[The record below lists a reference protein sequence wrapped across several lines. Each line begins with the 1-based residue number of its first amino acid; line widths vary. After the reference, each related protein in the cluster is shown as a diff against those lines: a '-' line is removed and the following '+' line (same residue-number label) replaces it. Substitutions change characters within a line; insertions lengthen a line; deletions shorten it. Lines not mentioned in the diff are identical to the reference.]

1 MTAVTS
7 ALQRA
12 RRGASTWLHAARR
25 LGPAQVSL
33 GLRYAMSLPFP
44 VRSNR
49 EHLEATVQWLCAAHD
64 ATGGDGVSAA
74 FSLMSGW
81 DVPYPETSGYIV
93 ATFLA
98 CGDYLGDATL
108 HGRARRIGDW
118 EIAIQAPSGGVLSR
132 PGRPETRVFNT
143 GQVVLGWLALF
154 ERTQDA
160 RYLEAA
166 RRAGDY
172 LLGLQEA
179 DGTWQRDTYCG
190 ARTYHA
196 RTDWGLLKLA
206 RLSADTRYAEA
217 ARRNLR
223 WVMRQQQDNGW
234 FRNCGFHQDDPIT
247 HVIDYTLIGVL
258 ECAQLDDAVFNCS
271 PVDTIARSAEAICDI
286 VARPGIGGIVGM
298 IPASF
303 DSGWHSRDGDSC
315 LTGNAQLAYTL
326 LRLHSLAPNRHYLA
340 AADSLIAALKGTQAL
355 NAAPVC
361 VRGALPGSF
370 PMHTGYLANA
380 YPNWGA
386 KFFADALLANLTRE
400 RPVAVA
406 A

>member
-1 MTAVTS
+1 MTAAASV
-7 ALQRA
+7 LHRA
-12 RRGASTWLHAARR
+12 GRGARTWLHATRR
-25 LGPAQVSL
+25 LGPAQLSL

-44 VRSNR
+44 VESDRK
-49 EHLEATVQWLCAAHD
+49 HLEATLQWLFAAQD
-64 ATGGDGVSAA
+64 AAGGDGVSAA
-74 FSLMSGW
+74 FCLLNGW
-81 DVPYPETSGYIV
+81 DVAYPETSGYII

-98 CGDYLGDATL
+98 CEDYLGGTAL
-108 HGRARRIGDW
+108 SARARRIGDW
-118 EIAIQAPSGGVLSR
+118 EIEIQAPSGGVLSR

-160 RYLEAA
+160 RYLDAA

-172 LLGLQEA
+172 LVGLQEG

-196 RTDWGLLKLA
+196 RTDWGLLRLAKL
-206 RLSADTRYAEA
+206 SGDERYTDA

-223 WVMRQQQDNGW
+223 WAMRQQQENGW
-234 FRNCGFHQDDPIT
+234 FRNCGFNQDDPIT

-258 ECAQLDDAVFNCS
+258 ECALLDAAAFDRS
-271 PVDTIARSAEAICDI
+271 PIGAISRSADAICEI
-286 VARPGIGGIVGM
+286 VGRPGIGDIAGM

-303 DSGWHSRDGDSC
+303 DSEWRSQDRTSC

-326 LRLHSLAPNRHYLA
+326 LRLHGLAPNRRYLA

-355 NAAPVC
+355 GAAPAC
-361 VRGALPGSF
+361 VRGALPGCF

-386 KFFADALLANLTRE
+386 KFFADALLASLTRE

>member
-1 MTAVTS
+1 MTAAASV
-7 ALQRA
+7 LRRA
-12 RRGASTWLHAARR
+12 RRGARTWLHAATR
-25 LGPAQVSL
+25 LGPSQVSL

-44 VRSNR
+44 VASDR
-49 EHLEATVQWLCAAHD
+49 EHLLATIQWLCAAQD
-64 ATGGDGVSAA
+64 ATGGDGVAA
-74 FSLMSGW
+74 TFSLVSGW

-98 CGDYLGDATL
+98 CGDFLGDATL
-108 HGRARRIGDW
+108 PPRARRIGDW
-118 EIAIQAPSGGVLSR
+118 EIEIQTPNGGVLSR

-172 LLGLQEA
+172 LVGLQEG

-206 RLSADTRYAEA
+206 RLSGEGRYAEA

-223 WVMRQQQDNGW
+223 WVMRQQQENGW
-234 FRNCGFHQDDPIT
+234 FRNCGFNQDDPIT

-258 ECAQLDDAVFNCS
+258 ECALLDAAAFDRNPIGPIS
-271 PVDTIARSAEAICDI
+271 RSADAICEI
-286 VARPGIGGIVGM
+286 VEQPGIGGIAGM

-303 DSGWHSRDGDSC
+303 DSNWRSRERDSC

-326 LRLHSLAPNRHYLA
+326 LRLHGLAPNRRYLA
-340 AADSLIAALKGTQAL
+340 AADTLIAALKGTQAL
-355 NAAPVC
+355 GGAPAC

-370 PMHTGYLANA
+370 PMHTGYLANG

-386 KFFADALLANLTRE
+386 KFFADALLASLTRE

>member
-1 MTAVTS
+1 MTA
-7 ALQRA
+7 AAFMLQRVG
-12 RRGASTWLHAARR
+12 RGARTWLHATRR

-33 GLRYAMSLPFP
+33 GVRYAMGLPFP
-44 VRSNR
+44 IGSDR
-49 EHLEATVQWLCAAHD
+49 EHLEATIQWLCAAQD
-64 ATGGDGVSAA
+64 AAGGDGVSAA
-74 FSLMSGW
+74 FSLVSGW
-81 DVPYPETSGYIV
+81 DVAYPETSGYIL

-98 CGDYLGDATL
+98 CEVFLGDTKL
-108 HGRARRIGDW
+108 SVRARRIGDW
-118 EIAIQAPSGGVLSR
+118 EIAIQAPNGGVLSR
-132 PGRPETRVFNT
+132 PGKSETRVFNT
-143 GQVVLGWLALF
+143 GQVILGWLALF
-154 ERTQDA
+154 ERTQDS

-172 LLGLQEA
+172 LVGLQEG

-196 RTDWGLLKLA
+196 RTDWALLKLA
-206 RLSADTRYAEA
+206 RLSGDARYADA

-223 WVMRQQQDNGW
+223 WVMRQQQENGW
-234 FRNCGFHQDDPIT
+234 FRNCGFNNDDPIT
-247 HVIDYTLIGVL
+247 HVIEYTLIGVL
-258 ECAQLDDAVFNCS
+258 ECALLDGVAFDRS
-271 PVDTIARSAEAICDI
+271 PVGLIARGVDAICEI
-286 VARPGIGGIVGM
+286 VERPGIGGIAGM

-303 DSGWHSRDGDSC
+303 DSNWRSQDRDSC

-326 LRLHSLAPNRHYLA
+326 LRLHGLAPNRRYLA

-355 NAAPVC
+355 GGAPAC

-370 PMHTGYLANA
+370 PMHTGYLANG

-386 KFFADALLANLTRE
+386 KFFADALLASLTRE

>member
-1 MTAVTS
+1 M
-7 ALQRA
+7 LQRA
-12 RRGASTWLHAARR
+12 RSGARTWLHATRR
-25 LGPAQVSL
+25 LGPTQVTL
-33 GLRYAMSLPFP
+33 GMRYAMGLPFP
-44 VRSNR
+44 ARSDR
-49 EHLEATVQWLCAAHD
+49 EHLEATIHWLCAAQD
-64 ATGGDGVSAA
+64 AAGGDGVSAA
-74 FSLMSGW
+74 FSLVTGW
-81 DVPYPETSGYIV
+81 DVPYPETSGYIL

-98 CGDYLGDATL
+98 CEGYLGDPAL
-108 HGRARRIGDW
+108 SARARRIGDW
-118 EIAIQAPSGGVLSR
+118 EVAIQAPNGGVLSR

-143 GQVVLGWLALF
+143 GQVMLGWLALF
-154 ERTQDA
+154 ERTQDS
-160 RYLEAA
+160 RYLAAA

-172 LLGLQEA
+172 LVGLQEG

-196 RTDWGLLKLA
+196 RTDWGLLRLA
-206 RLSADTRYAEA
+206 QQSGESRYADA

-234 FRNCGFHQDDPIT
+234 FRNCGFDNDDPIT

-258 ECAQLDDAVFNCS
+258 ECALLDGAAFDRS
-271 PVDTIARSAEAICDI
+271 PVDLIARSADAICEI
-286 VARPGIGGIVGM
+286 VERPGIGGIAGM

-303 DSGWHSRDGDSC
+303 DSEWHSRDRDSC

-326 LRLHSLAPNRHYLA
+326 LRLHGLAPNLRYLA
-340 AADSLIAALKGTQAL
+340 AADSLIAALKGAQAL
-355 NAAPVC
+355 GGAPAC

-370 PMHTGYLANA
+370 PMHTGYLANG

-386 KFFADALLANLTRE
+386 KFFADALLASLTRG

>member
-1 MTAVTS
+1 MTAVAS

-12 RRGASTWLHAARR
+12 RRGARTWLHAARR
-25 LGPAQVSL
+25 LGPAQASL

-44 VRSNR
+44 IRSDR

-64 ATGGDGVSAA
+64 AAGGDGVSAA
-74 FSLMSGW
+74 FSLTSGW
-81 DVPYPETSGYIV
+81 DVAYPETSGYIL

-98 CGDYLGDATL
+98 CGEYLGDAAL
-108 HGRARRIGDW
+108 PARARRIGDW
-118 EIAIQAPSGGVLSR
+118 EIAIQAPNGGVLSR
-132 PGRPETRVFNT
+132 PGKPETRVFNT

-196 RTDWGLLKLA
+196 RTDWGLLRLA
-206 RLSADTRYAEA
+206 RLSGDTRYAEA
-217 ARRNLR
+217 ARRNLS
-223 WVMRQQQDNGW
+223 WVLRQQQENGW
-234 FRNCGFHQDDPIT
+234 FRNCGFNNDDPIT

-258 ECAQLDDAVFNCS
+258 ECALLDAAAFDRS
-271 PVDTIARSAEAICDI
+271 PVGLISRSADAICDI
-286 VARPGIGGIVGM
+286 VERPGVGGIRGM
-298 IPASF
+298 IPSSF
-303 DSGWHSRDGDSC
+303 DSHWRSRVRDSC

-326 LRLHSLAPNRHYLA
+326 LRLHGLAANRRYVA
-340 AADSLIAALKGTQAL
+340 AADSLIAALKGTQVL
-355 NAAPVC
+355 GSAPAC

-370 PMHTGYLANA
+370 PMHSGYLANG

-386 KFFADALLANLTRE
+386 KFFADALLARLTSE
-400 RPVAVA
+400 HPIAVA